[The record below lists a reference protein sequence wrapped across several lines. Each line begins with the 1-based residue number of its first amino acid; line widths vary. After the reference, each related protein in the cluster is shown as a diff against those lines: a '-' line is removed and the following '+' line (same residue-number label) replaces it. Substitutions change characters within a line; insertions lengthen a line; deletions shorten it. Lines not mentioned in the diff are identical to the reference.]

1 MKINISDIKRH
12 SNTILLGQGYTA
24 TEHYGG
30 GSQLPELVI
39 RKNGKIIHE
48 YRGSSL
54 YFSKEL
60 TEEDKEYLIALA
72 CD

>member
-1 MKINISDIKRH
+1 MRLNASEIRRH
-12 SNTILLGQGYTA
+12 GNTILLGQGYTA

-30 GSQLPELVI
+30 GLPELII
-39 RKNGKIIHE
+39 RKNGKVINK

-54 YFSKEL
+54 YFSKKL
-60 TEEDKEYLIALA
+60 TEEDKEYLIALI